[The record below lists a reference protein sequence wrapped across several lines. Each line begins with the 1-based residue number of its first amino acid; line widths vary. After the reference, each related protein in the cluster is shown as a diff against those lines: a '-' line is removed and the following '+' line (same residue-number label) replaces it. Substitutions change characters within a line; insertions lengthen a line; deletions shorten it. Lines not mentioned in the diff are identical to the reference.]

1 MTHEEK
7 SDLIRELRAEN
18 ERLKAQHEET
28 LIKHAKEQHV
38 ALSSLDV
45 ALNQIKEQK
54 EILTRAADALEEEF
68 GPSNDPA
75 YGVKGPVHELIA
87 ELRKAAE

>member
-7 SDLIRELRAEN
+7 SDLIRELRAEI
-18 ERLKAQHEET
+18 ERLKAQHEEM

-54 EILTRAADALEEEF
+54 EILTRAADALE
-68 GPSNDPA
+68 GLNKIG
-75 YGVKGPVHELIA
+75 GVKWHPSLIA

>member
-1 MTHEEK
+1 VTHEEK
-7 SDLIRELRAEN
+7 SDLIRELRAEV
-18 ERLKAQHEET
+18 ERLKAQHEEM
-28 LIKHAKEQHV
+28 LIKHAREQHV

-54 EILTRAADALEEEF
+54 EILTRAADALECF
-68 GPSNDPA
+68 IDYPLPF
-75 YGVKGPVHELIA
+75 VA

>member
-7 SDLIRELRAEN
+7 SDLIRELRAEV
-18 ERLKAQHEET
+18 ERLKAQHEEM
-28 LIKHAKEQHV
+28 LIKHAREQHV

-54 EILTRAADALEEEF
+54 EILKRAADALECFIDYPLPFVE
-68 GPSNDPA
+68 
-75 YGVKGPVHELIA
+75 

>member
-7 SDLIRELRAEN
+7 SDLIRELRAEI
-18 ERLKAQHEET
+18 ERLKAQHEEM

-54 EILTRAADALEEEF
+54 EILTRAADALEKRM
-68 GPSNDPA
+68 PIA
-75 YGVKGPVHELIA
+75 RVGVEGIDDDFDLIA